1 MKKIIKI
8 KNKNM
13 ENAEDILLNYQ
24 YEKMGKDTNEKI
36 YNDLKLDYYIDL
48 DKNLDI
54 NDWFE
59 ILGITK
65 KITLNKI

>member
-8 KNKNM
+8 KNKNI
-13 ENAEDILLNYQ
+13 ENAEDILLKYQ
-24 YEKMGKDTNEKI
+24 YEKMGKDINEKI

-59 ILGITK
+59 ILGINR